1 MVTYYYQPLII
12 IQPSNKIHKM
22 KAKIIGCYCLLLS
35 FSSIAQQPFTF
46 HFQQT
51 VVSQTKPSINAPYS
65 GTNSLI
71 QSKETQASITAT
83 FFTGVKLWKGAEGYF
98 DAELSGGSGLSG
110 AKGIAGFT
118 NGEAFRIGD
127 AAPKIYLARL
137 YLKQTIPLSKEY
149 VTVEDGINQIATQY
163 PKKYLRFVLGK
174 FCLSDFF
181 DLNTYSHDPRS
192 QFMNWALMSH
202 GAWDYAANVRGYT
215 SGYVV
220 EYGSPEVGIRLST
233 TAVPTTANGPDLNYH
248 FAKNYSHSA
257 EISKP
262 FGKSGK
268 QTIIR
273 LLGYYTKTY
282 MGNYAIATQTFD
294 KDITETRKDGRTK
307 IGFGLNAEQQLNA
320 NAGLFFRTSWN
331 DGKNETWAFTEID
344 HSISLGFSNAGTKW
358 KRPNDTFG
366 VAIVANGISKEHQA
380 YLANGG
386 YGFIVG
392 DGKLNY
398 GLEKIFETYYNIHLH
413 DKHFWLAPNYQFV
426 VNPAYNKDRGPV
438 NVFSLRAH
446 AEF

>member
-1 MVTYYYQPLII
+1 
-12 IQPSNKIHKM
+12 M
-22 KAKIIGCYCLLLS
+22 KKLYSSKLAKTQKKHFFFLVFLLFLNELK
-35 FSSIAQQPFTF
+35 AQSPFTF

-51 VVSQTKPSINAPYS
+51 IVSQTKPKFNAPYT

-71 QSKETQASITAT
+71 PQSETQYSITSTIFA
-83 FFTGVKLWKGAEGYF
+83 GAKLWKGGEAYF
-98 DAELSGGSGLSG
+98 NPELSGGSGLSG

-118 NGEAFRIGD
+118 NGEAFRVGD

-137 YLKQTIPLSKEY
+137 YLKQTFALSNEYEDVEEGANQVVTKE
-149 VTVEDGINQIATQY
+149 
-163 PKKYLRFVLGK
+163 PKKYLRVVLGK

-181 DLNTYSHDPRS
+181 DKNSYSHDPRT
-192 QFMNWALMSH
+192 QFLNWSLMSH

-220 EYGSPEVGIRLST
+220 EYGSATFGARFST
-233 TAVPTTANGPDLNYH
+233 TAVPTSANGPCLNYN

-257 EISKP
+257 EIDKT
-262 FGKSGK
+262 FGQSGK
-268 QTIIR
+268 ETTIR
-273 LLGYYTKTY
+273 LLGYFTKTY
-282 MGNYAIATQTFD
+282 MGNYSEAIKRTD
-294 KDITETRKDGRTK
+294 KDITQTRIDGRTK
-307 IGFGLNAEQQLNA
+307 KGFGFNIEQKLND

-344 HSISLGFSNAGTKW
+344 RSISLGFSNAGNKW
-358 KRPNDTFG
+358 KRPKDTFG
-366 VAIVANGISKEHQA
+366 VAILANGLSTEHRN

-386 YGFIVG
+386 YGFIIG

-398 GLEKIFETYYNIHLH
+398 GLEKIFETYYAIHLYSH
-413 DKHFWLAPNYQFV
+413 HFWVTPNYQFV

-438 NVFSLRAH
+438 HVFTLRAH

>member
-1 MVTYYYQPLII
+1 MNARLFLCYFLIVPI
-12 IQPSNKIHKM
+12 TT
-22 KAKIIGCYCLLLS
+22 
-35 FSSIAQQPFTF
+35 FAQKQITF

-51 VVSQTKPSINAPYS
+51 VVSQTKPSISAPYS
-65 GTNSLI
+65 GNNSLV
-71 QSKETQASITAT
+71 SNKETQASITAT
-83 FFTGVKLWKGAEGYF
+83 FFTGSKLWKGAEGYF

-127 AAPKIYLARL
+127 SAPKIYLARF

-149 VTVEDGINQIATQY
+149 ILVADGINQVATKY
-163 PKKYLRFVLGK
+163 PTKYLRFVVGK

-181 DLNTYSHDPRS
+181 DNNSYSHDPRT
-192 QFMNWALMSH
+192 QFLNWALMSN

-215 SGYVV
+215 TGYMI
-220 EYGSPEVGIRLST
+220 EYGSPQLGVRFST
-233 TAVPTTANGPDLNYH
+233 TAVPTTANGPDLNYN
-248 FAKNYSHSA
+248 FAKNYSHSF
-257 EISKP
+257 EIN
-262 FGKSGK
+262 KSIGQK
-268 QTIIR
+268 TIIR
-273 LLGYYTKTY
+273 ALAYYTKTY
-282 MGNYAIATQTFD
+282 MGNYTEAAQSTD
-294 KDITETRKDGRTK
+294 KNILNTRKDGRTK
-307 IGFGLNAEQQLNA
+307 VGFGLNAEQQLSPNS
-320 NAGLFFRTSWN
+320 GLFFRTSWN
-331 DGKNETWAFTEID
+331 DGRNETWAFTEID
-344 HSISLGFSNAGTKW
+344 QSISLGFSNNGTKW

-366 VAIVANGISKEHQA
+366 VALVANGISKQHRN
-380 YLANGG
+380 YLSEGG
-386 YGFIVG
+386 YGFMVG

>member
-1 MVTYYYQPLII
+1 MLIKNR
-12 IQPSNKIHKM
+12 QSR
-22 KAKIIGCYCLLLS
+22 LLLILFF
-35 FSSIAQQPFTF
+35 FSLEINAQKSITF

-51 VVSQTKPSINAPYS
+51 VVSQTKLKINAPYS
-65 GTNSLI
+65 GTNSLTTAE
-71 QSKETQASITAT
+71 ETQASITAT
-83 FFTGVKLWKGAEGYF
+83 LFTGVKLWEGAEAYF
-98 DAELSGGSGLSG
+98 NAELSGGSGLSG

-137 YLKQTIPLSKEY
+137 YLKQTIALSNDFE
-149 VTVEDGINQIATQY
+149 TVDDGINQVATKY
-163 PKKYLRFVLGK
+163 PKKYLRFILGK

-181 DLNTYSHDPRS
+181 DSNSYSHDPRS

-215 SGYVV
+215 SGYVI
-220 EYGSPEVGIRLST
+220 EYGSPKVGIRFST
-233 TAVPTTANGPDLNYH
+233 TAVPTTANGPDLNYK
-248 FAKNYSHSA
+248 FAKNYSHSFEVNKKFG
-257 EISKP
+257 EI
-262 FGKSGK
+262 GKE
-268 QTIIR
+268 TTVR

-282 MGNYAIATQTFD
+282 MGNYAEAIKRTD
-294 KDITETRKDGRTK
+294 KDVTETRINGRNKVGT
-307 IGFGLNAEQQLNA
+307 GLNVEQKITD
-320 NAGLFFRTSWN
+320 NAGIFFRASWN

-344 HSISLGFSNAGTKW
+344 RSISVGFSNNGTKW

-366 VAIVANGISKEHQA
+366 LALVANGLSNEHRD
-380 YLANGG
+380 YLASGG

-398 GLEKIFETYYNIHLH
+398 GLEKIVESYYNIHLH
-413 DKHFWLAPNYQFV
+413 DRHFWVSPNYQFV

-438 NVFSLRAH
+438 SVFSLRAH